1 MPRKKRNE
9 KAASFNFLAAVRRFV
24 KKGTASKVFN
34 EVKNVKVLWQKS
46 EVSPQDAL
54 RQRRKTEVRV
64 CLLFSVLCPLFLV
77 GCVSSEQFY
86 EEAGLSR
93 DDAYRQWKSRK
104 ERQEQSQ
111 TYISGKL
118 SIEDC
123 LKLALGNNKVLQ
135 RVVQEKEIA
144 RGEEVKSYSAI
155 LPAVGLTG
163 DYQRLDEVSS
173 FDIPGGGAISLGD
186 LDNYSVGLRVTQPV
200 FAGGSIM
207 AKINAGKLFSLLA
220 DQTVRAAVQDLTY
233 TAGHAYYDV
242 LLNQHLSQIS
252 ADAVRSA
259 QAHLDNVKKR
269 RQGGVASDF
278 DVLRAEVELSNF
290 QAELIQNKN
299 AINVAK
305 ARLLKV
311 MGVSQD
317 SDFTL
322 STELTYVPLKMTMKQ
337 AVEAAYRN
345 RPDLFGRQF
354 DIKLQKEL
362 LNIARSRY
370 WPTISGYYDNTWSKP
385 DPHSRTKIE
394 WGKAWQVGL
403 AATFPIFDGFARE
416 GEIITQK
423 ARLKQAQIDLI
434 DTEETALFEL
444 TKALLSIEDA
454 KEFIESQRLNLTR
467 AKEGLRLAEVGY
479 KEGANTQV
487 EMIDAQAALTKARA
501 FYYQAIYTHIV
512 AKLDLQKAMGTLTTF
527 EPAGPEGEIKNR
539 ELGTAK
545 EGPSAGF
552 VKAKQEQSE

>member
-1 MPRKKRNE
+1 M
-9 KAASFNFLAAVRRFV
+9 
-24 KKGTASKVFN
+24 
-34 EVKNVKVLWQKS
+34 KVLWQKCNRL
-46 EVSPQDAL
+46 VPGVLIAL
-54 RQRRKTEVRV
+54 Q
-64 CLLFSVLCPLFLV
+64 LA

-93 DDAYRQWKSRK
+93 DDAYQQWKSRK

-155 LPAVGLTG
+155 LPAVGLSGEYT
-163 DYQRLDEVSS
+163 RLDKV
-173 FDIPGGGAISLGD
+173 ASLGPITFGD
-186 LDNYSVGLRVTQPV
+186 LDNYSLGLRVTQPV

-207 AKINAGKLFSLLA
+207 AKISAGKLFSLLA

-259 QAHLDNVKKR
+259 QAHLDSVKQK
-269 RQGGVASDF
+269 RQGGVASEF

-290 QAELIQNKN
+290 QAESIQNKN

-322 STELTYVPLKMTMKQ
+322 STELTYIPLEIEMDK

-370 WPTISGYYDNTWSKP
+370 WPTVSGYYANTWSEP
-385 DPHSRTKIE
+385 DPHNRTKVE
-394 WGKAWQVGL
+394 WGKAWEAGL
-403 AATFPIFDGFARE
+403 TAALPIFDGLSRE
-416 GEIITQK
+416 GEIIAQK

-444 TKALLSIEDA
+444 TKAQLSIENA
-454 KEFIESQRLNLTR
+454 NEFVESQRLNLTR
-467 AKEGLRLAEVGY
+467 AEEGLRLAGVGY

-487 EMIDAQAALTKARA
+487 EMIDAQAALTTARVY
-501 FYYQAIYTHIV
+501 YYQAIYSHII
-512 AKLDLQKAMGTLTTF
+512 AKLDLQKAMGTLTAFGTA
-527 EPAGPEGEIKNR
+527 ESREQIKNPESGMAEER
-539 ELGTAK
+539 D
-545 EGPSAGF
+545 SAAF
-552 VKAKQEQSE
+552 VKIELERTK